1 MTLHLL
7 LGQCIHVRMFD
18 VTQTTNSWEAF
29 HCKFKNM
36 FYSAH
41 RHNRLSFSSSMS
53 KNRRQVCAKDDF
65 MRQNIAKYENG
76 QIPRLGYLK
85 KKIN

>member
-1 MTLHLL
+1 
-7 LGQCIHVRMFD
+7 
-18 VTQTTNSWEAF
+18 
-29 HCKFKNM
+29 M

-85 KKIN
+85 KKNQLVIQFIQILHNFLIE